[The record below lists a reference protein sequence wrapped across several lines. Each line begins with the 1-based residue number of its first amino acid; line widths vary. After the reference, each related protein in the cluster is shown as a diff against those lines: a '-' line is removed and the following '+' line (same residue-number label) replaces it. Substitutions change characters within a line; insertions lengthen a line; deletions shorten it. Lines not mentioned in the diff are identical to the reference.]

1 MRETEGE
8 SKIKRR
14 EEVYITAKGIG
25 GGGWGVFFLGG
36 GIEEM
41 VERRYGDRKA

>member
-25 GGGWGVFFLGG
+25 GGGGG
-36 GIEEM
+36 GGAKEKWWRE
-41 VERRYGDRKA
+41 DRG